1 MDLAVLSTPTRERLW
16 RLGVNTEQY
25 ENMPFDIL
33 DEEHAMMHADLR
45 QRISWQQLRGTGEY
59 AED

>member
-1 MDLAVLSTPTRERLW
+1 MDLPISSAATRERLW
-16 RLGVNTEQY
+16 RLGVNPEQY
-25 ENMPFDIL
+25 DNMPFDIL

-45 QRISWQQLRGTGEY
+45 QRIAWQQLRETGEY